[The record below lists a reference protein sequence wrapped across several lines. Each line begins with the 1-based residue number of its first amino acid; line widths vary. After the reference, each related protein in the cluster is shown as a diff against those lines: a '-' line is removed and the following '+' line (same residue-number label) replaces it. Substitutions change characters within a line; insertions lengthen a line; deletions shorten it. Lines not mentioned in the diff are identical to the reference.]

1 MQNRYSVAG
10 LVLVIVF
17 FVFWAI
23 YLNRSGKASTTKNQ
37 RNGQNNLPTWVDIDF
52 ASGLWMY
59 PFFFVIWL
67 GGNILLG
74 NMMGIQAIINWINTL
89 NTSGEFTLAPWI
101 IAAIGLAPS
110 TAQWWIKQFAPPTDK
125 TYWITW
131 GIIGLD
137 VGLNTFGFWSLAE
150 MPTDVQEL
158 TTNHLAVLSIFMA
171 LAAFVNIYC
180 ENMVHD
186 ALHRLMKWFQGQ
198 PMKGAIDFRF

>member
-1 MQNRYSVAG
+1 MQNRYSIAG
-10 LVLVIVF
+10 LVLIIVF
-17 FVFWAI
+17 FLFWAI
-23 YLNRSGKASTTKNQ
+23 RFNRSRKAATKNQ
-37 RNGQNNLPTWVDIDF
+37 RGGQNKSKLPTWVDIDL
-52 ASGLWMY
+52 ASGLWIY

-89 NTSGEFTLAPWI
+89 NTSGDFSLSPWI

-137 VGLNTFGFWSLAE
+137 VGLNTFGFWSFAK
-150 MPTDVQEL
+150 MPTDFTL
-158 TTNHLAVLSIFMA
+158 FDMNHFAVLSIFIA

-186 ALHRLMKWFQGQ
+186 ALHRIMKWLEGQ
-198 PMKGAIDFRF
+198 SMKGAII